1 MWDETLELEAVL
13 RRPYNIARSV
23 ELKST
28 VTGAQA
34 MQMIRQWQSLLHSSL
49 DLLAFPKSA
58 KLKHRKR
65 EFLEKRPRSKC
76 HQGTQ
81 QFSMAKGIS
90 DCNMKSLFLRL
101 LTKIKANKKRYK
113 PSSKRVWDRYCQ
125 KFRGCRN
132 NFSSASGES
141 DESGSSS
148 SDSE

>member
-1 MWDETLELEAVL
+1 MSAVKAELPLHYRVFRKTACHLPHEG
-13 RRPYNIARSV
+13 NV
-23 ELKST
+23 EQL
-28 VTGAQA
+28 
-34 MQMIRQWQSLLHSSL
+34 
-49 DLLAFPKSA
+49 
-58 KLKHRKR
+58 
-65 EFLEKRPRSKC
+65 
-76 HQGTQ
+76 
-81 QFSMAKGIS
+81 FSMAKGIS

-148 SDSE
+148 SDSEWIHIYKSLYYEKEVNSKAFLLNLMMVATTIVNYD